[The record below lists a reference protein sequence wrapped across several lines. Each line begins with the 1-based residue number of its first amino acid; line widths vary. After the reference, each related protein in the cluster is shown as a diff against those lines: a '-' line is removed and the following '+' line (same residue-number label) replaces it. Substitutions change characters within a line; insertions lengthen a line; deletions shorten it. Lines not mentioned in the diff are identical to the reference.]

1 MKFSS
6 FLSWKSAV
14 LESLAMKAYSFAST
28 NSSFLCPR
36 GPYEICIGD
45 DLRREGVHK
54 SI

>member
-6 FLSWKSAV
+6 FPSWKSAV
-14 LESLAMKAYSFAST
+14 LERLAMKAYSFAIT
-28 NSSFLCPR
+28 NSPTCRPR
-36 GPYEICIGD
+36 GPYEICMGD